1 MRAEEAELWPVTS
14 PYFGHASPT
23 PMADRVKMHL
33 IGTVPTYKMQYVET
47 LWTELT
53 VIFKTHVGTT

>member
-1 MRAEEAELWPVTS
+1 MRAAEAELQPVTS

-33 IGTVPTYKMQYVET
+33 IRTVPTYKMQYVET

-53 VIFKTHVGTT
+53 VIFQNNNEK